1 MSARPRAPAEIIDPA
16 YYASHGYPHEQWTEL
31 RARAPIAW
39 CEADFTVPFW
49 AVTRHDD
56 IVEISK
62 QPNVFENAPRLLVG
76 PNSAPPEGEQALIRT
91 LLNMDP
97 PEHREYRKLV
107 SRYFTKRRL
116 SEDQARLDR
125 VADELVQSVRDKDEF
140 DFVTEISAILPLAVI
155 AELMGVPQA
164 DRPQYF
170 RWTNEI
176 IGALDPEF
184 ARDGLSGNELAQT
197 AIMEFMQYSQDI
209 VEDRRKHPTDDLTS
223 VIANARLNGDYLPP
237 LELLSYIVLLI
248 VAGNETTRNAAS
260 GGLLAFMQNPD
271 QLARARANPDLLND
285 AVEEIVRWTSPVIHF
300 ARTANRDVSVGGMQ
314 IRAGEHMALFYPSAN
329 RDESRYRD
337 PFTFDISRQNNLH
350 LGYGNGEHL
359 CLGAHLARVELRAI
373 FRALFARMEHV
384 EQVGEAERIPS
395 VLVGGVK
402 HLPVRLRLAA

>member
-1 MSARPRAPAEIIDPA
+1 
-16 YYASHGYPHEQWTEL
+16 
-31 RARAPIAW
+31 
-39 CEADFTVPFW
+39 
-49 AVTRHDD
+49 
-56 IVEISK
+56 
-62 QPNVFENAPRLLVG
+62 
-76 PNSAPPEGEQALIRT
+76 
-91 LLNMDP
+91 
-97 PEHREYRKLV
+97 
-107 SRYFTKRRL
+107 
-116 SEDQARLDR
+116 
-125 VADELVQSVRDKDEF
+125 
-140 DFVTEISAILPLAVI
+140 
-155 AELMGVPQA
+155 
-164 DRPQYF
+164 
-170 RWTNEI
+170 
-176 IGALDPEF
+176 
-184 ARDGLSGNELAQT
+184 
-197 AIMEFMQYSQDI
+197 
-209 VEDRRKHPTDDLTS
+209 
-223 VIANARLNGDYLPP
+223 
-237 LELLSYIVLLI
+237 
-248 VAGNETTRNAAS
+248 
-260 GGLLAFMQNPD
+260 MQNPD